1 MSVFDGLRFR
11 KVFSPIHNLDPRIKF
26 IYVIA
31 IFVVAILFNQIIPLL
46 ILFVMQIPF
55 VLLARVQKQWLRS
68 LRGAAF
74 LATFIFVVNVGTTYF
89 TSGYLLTAINVE
101 NAAAMTLRFVVLV
114 ESFSVFF
121 LTTSPDHLGLALE
134 ESRVPYEFAF
144 AFTTAVRFVPVLAEE
159 AQTIMD
165 AQKARGLELEKGG
178 LLKRIRNYVPVL
190 IPLIVSAIRRSLE
203 LAEAMESRAW
213 GATKKRTNL
222 YLLKLHKGDYSL
234 LSITVGILLC
244 CCLRSLF
251 CDDPNNNPIIIINNS
266 QSNCR
271 SKHWLHRHFFDR

>member
-1 MSVFDGLRFR
+1 MSVFDGLKFR
-11 KVFSPIHNLDPRIKF
+11 KVYSPIHNLDPRVKF
-26 IYVIA
+26 IYVCVV
-31 IFVVAILFNQIIPLL
+31 FVAAILFGEILPL
-46 ILFVMQIPF
+46 IALFLMSLPF
-55 VLLARVQKQWLRS
+55 VLLAGVQKEWLRS

-74 LATFIFVVNVGTTYF
+74 LATFIFLVNIASSFF
-89 TSGYLLTAINVE
+89 TSGYILTAVAVE
-101 NAAAMTLRFVVLV
+101 TAAAMTLRFVVLV

-134 ESRVPYEFAF
+134 QTRVPYEFAF

-165 AQKARGLELEKGG
+165 AQKARGLELEKGSF
-178 LLKRIRNYVPVL
+178 LKRIRNYVPVL

-222 YLLKLHKGDYSL
+222 YALKLLRGDFAL
-234 LSITVGILLC
+234 LAINVALLAVAIYVR
-244 CCLRSLF
+244 LYIPVPTLSQLF
-251 CDDPNNNPIIIINNS
+251 
-266 QSNCR
+266 
-271 SKHWLHRHFFDR
+271 WV

>member
-1 MSVFDGLRFR
+1 VF
-11 KVFSPIHNLDPRIKF
+11 V
-26 IYVIA
+26 A
-31 IFVVAILFNQIIPLL
+31 AILFGEIIPL
-46 ILFVMQIPF
+46 IALFLMPIPF
-55 VLLARVQKQWLRS
+55 VLLAGVQREWVRS

-74 LATFIFVVNVGTTYF
+74 LAAFIFIVNIASNFF
-89 TSGYLLTAINVE
+89 TSGYVLTAVAVE
-101 NAAAMTLRFVVLV
+101 TAAAMTLRFVVLV

-134 ESRVPYEFAF
+134 ETRVPYEFAF

-178 LLKRIRNYVPVL
+178 FLKRIRNYVPVL

-222 YLLKLHKGDYSL
+222 YALKLHRGDFAL
-234 LSITVGILLC
+234 LAITIGVLAIAIYVRLYVPVPTL
-244 CCLRSLF
+244 
-251 CDDPNNNPIIIINNS
+251 S
-266 QSNCR
+266 QF
-271 SKHWLHRHFFDR
+271 L

>member
-1 MSVFDGLRFR
+1 MSVFDGLKFR
-11 KVFSPIHNLDPRIKF
+11 RVSSPIHNLDPRIKF
-26 IYVIA
+26 IYVIV
-31 IFVVAILFNQIIPLL
+31 IFLAAILFGEILPL
-46 ILFVMQIPF
+46 IALFLLQIPF

-68 LRGAAF
+68 LRGATF
-74 LATFIFVVNVGTTYF
+74 LAAFIFMVNIATKF
-89 TSGYLLTAINVE
+89 FAAGYALTAIDIE
-101 NAAAMTLRFVVLV
+101 FSAAMTLRFVVLV

-134 ESRVPYEFAF
+134 QTHVPYEFSF

-165 AQKARGLELEKGG
+165 AQKARGLELEKGN

-222 YLLKLHKGDYSL
+222 YELKLHKGDIAL
-234 LSITVGILLC
+234 LALTVCILVASIYIRFYLVVPTLVQIL
-244 CCLRSLF
+244 
-251 CDDPNNNPIIIINNS
+251 
-266 QSNCR
+266 
-271 SKHWLHRHFFDR
+271 

>member
-1 MSVFDGLRFR
+1 MSIFDGLKFR
-11 KVFSPIHNLDPRIKF
+11 KVSSAIHNLDPRIKF

-31 IFVVAILFNQIIPLL
+31 IFISAIIFHQILPLAILFL
-46 ILFVMQIPF
+46 IQLPF
-55 VLLARVQKQWLRS
+55 VFIAKVQKQWLRS

-74 LATFIFVVNVGTTYF
+74 LAGFIFAINILTKFFYNNWT
-89 TSGYLLTAINVE
+89 LTALDIE
-101 NAAAMTLRFVVLV
+101 TALGMTMRFVVLV

-134 ESRVPYEFAF
+134 QSHMPYEFAF

-165 AQKARGLELEKGG
+165 AQKARGLELEKGNI
-178 LLKRIRNYVPVL
+178 LKRIRNYIPIL

-213 GATKKRTNL
+213 GAAKKLTNL
-222 YLLKLHKGDYSL
+222 YLLKLHKGDCILIGVTALILIVTVYVRLYLFSL
-234 LSITVGILLC
+234 IPLISSFL
-244 CCLRSLF
+244 
-251 CDDPNNNPIIIINNS
+251 
-266 QSNCR
+266 
-271 SKHWLHRHFFDR
+271 

>member
-1 MSVFDGLRFR
+1 MSVFDGLKFR
-11 KVFSPIHNLDPRIKF
+11 KVYSPIHNLDPRVKF
-26 IYVIA
+26 IYVCIV
-31 IFVVAILFNQIIPLL
+31 FVAAILFGEILPLFA
-46 ILFVMQIPF
+46 LFLMSIPF
-55 VLLARVQKQWLRS
+55 VLLAGVQKEWLRS

-74 LATFIFVVNVGTTYF
+74 LATIIFLVNIASSFF
-89 TSGYLLTAINVE
+89 TSGYVLTAVAVE
-101 NAAAMTLRFVVLV
+101 AAVAMTLRFVVLV

-134 ESRVPYEFAF
+134 QSRVPYEFAF

-178 LLKRIRNYVPVL
+178 FLKRIRNYVPVL

-222 YLLKLHKGDYSL
+222 YSLKLLRGDFAL
-234 LSITVGILLC
+234 LAINVAVLAVAIFVRAYVPVPTLNQ
-244 CCLRSLF
+244 LF
-251 CDDPNNNPIIIINNS
+251 
-266 QSNCR
+266 
-271 SKHWLHRHFFDR
+271 WV

>member
-1 MSVFDGLRFR
+1 MSVFDGLKFR
-11 KVFSPIHNLDPRIKF
+11 RVYSPIHNLDPRMKF
-26 IYVIA
+26 VYVCA
-31 IFVVAILFNQIIPLL
+31 VFVAAILFGEIIPL
-46 ILFVMQIPF
+46 IALFLMPIPF
-55 VLLARVQKQWLRS
+55 VFLAGVQKEWLRS

-74 LATFIFVVNVGTTYF
+74 LAAFIFLVNIASNFF
-89 TSGYLLTAINVE
+89 TSGYVLTAVAVE
-101 NAAAMTLRFVVLV
+101 TSAAMTLRFVVLV

-134 ESRVPYEFAF
+134 QTRVPYEFAF

-178 LLKRIRNYVPVL
+178 FLKRIRNYVPVL

-222 YLLKLHKGDYSL
+222 YALKLHRGDFALLAITIGVLVVAIYVRLYVPVPSL
-234 LSITVGILLC
+234 
-244 CCLRSLF
+244 
-251 CDDPNNNPIIIINNS
+251 S
-266 QSNCR
+266 QF
-271 SKHWLHRHFFDR
+271 L

>member
-1 MSVFDGLRFR
+1 MSVFDGLKFR
-11 KVFSPIHNLDPRIKF
+11 RVSSPIHNLDPRMKF
-26 IYVIA
+26 VYVCA
-31 IFVVAILFNQIIPLL
+31 VFVAAILFGELIPL
-46 ILFVMQIPF
+46 IVLFLLPIPF
-55 VLLARVQKQWLRS
+55 VLLAGVQKEWLRS

-74 LATFIFVVNVGTTYF
+74 LASFIFLVNLASSFF
-89 TSGYLLTAINVE
+89 TSGYVLTAAAVE
-101 NAAAMTLRFVVLV
+101 NSAAMTLRFVVLV

-134 ESRVPYEFAF
+134 QTRVPYEFAF

-178 LLKRIRNYVPVL
+178 ILKRIRNYVPVL

-222 YLLKLHKGDYSL
+222 YALRLRRGDFALLA
-234 LSITVGILLC
+234 ITIGVLAVAVYVRLYVPVPAI
-244 CCLRSLF
+244 
-251 CDDPNNNPIIIINNS
+251 S
-266 QSNCR
+266 QF
-271 SKHWLHRHFFDR
+271 L

>member
-1 MSVFDGLRFR
+1 MSVFDGLKFR
-11 KVFSPIHNLDPRIKF
+11 KVYSPIHNLDPRMKF
-26 IYVIA
+26 IYVCVV
-31 IFVVAILFNQIIPLL
+31 FVVAILFGELLPL
-46 ILFVMQIPF
+46 IVLFLMPIPF
-55 VLLARVQKQWLRS
+55 VLLAGVSKEWLRS

-74 LATFIFVVNVGTTYF
+74 LAAFIFLVNIATKF
-89 TSGYLLTAINVE
+89 FSQGYLLTAVDVE
-101 NAAAMTLRFVVLV
+101 FAVAMTLRFVVLV

-134 ESRVPYEFAF
+134 QTRVPYEFAF

-178 LLKRIRNYVPVL
+178 FLKRIRNYVPVL

-222 YLLKLHKGDYSL
+222 YALKFHRGDFALLA
-234 LSITVGILLC
+234 ITVGVLAVAIFVRLYVPVPT
-244 CCLRSLF
+244 F
-251 CDDPNNNPIIIINNS
+251 S
-266 QSNCR
+266 QF
-271 SKHWLHRHFFDR
+271 L

>member
-11 KVFSPIHNLDPRIKF
+11 KVSSPIHNLDPRIKF
-26 IYVIA
+26 VYVIA
-31 IFVVAILFNQIIPLL
+31 IFVVAILFFQIIPLL
-46 ILFVMQIPF
+46 ILFFMQLPF
-55 VLLARVQKQWLRS
+55 VLLAHVQRQWLRS
-68 LRGAAF
+68 LRGASF
-74 LATFIFVVNVGTTYF
+74 LAIFIFVVNVGTTYF
-89 TSGYLLTAINVE
+89 TSGYHLTAPNIE
-101 NAAAMTLRFVVLV
+101 TAAAMTLRFVVLV

-203 LAEAMESRAW
+203 LGGSD
-213 GATKKRTNL
+213 GVPSLGSHKKT
-222 YLLKLHKGDYSL
+222 HQPIPAQ
-234 LSITVGILLC
+234 ITQ
-244 CCLRSLF
+244 R
-251 CDDPNNNPIIIINNS
+251 
-266 QSNCR
+266 
-271 SKHWLHRHFFDR
+271 

>member
-11 KVFSPIHNLDPRIKF
+11 KVYSPIHNLDPRMKF
-26 IYVIA
+26 LYVIV
-31 IFVVAILFNQIIPLL
+31 IFIVAIAFYQIIPLL
-46 ILFVMQIPF
+46 ILFILQIPF

-68 LRGAAF
+68 LRGAAL
-74 LATFIFVVNVGTTYF
+74 LAAFIFTINVATTF
-89 TSGYLLTAINVE
+89 FISGYNLTAPDIE
-101 NAAAMTLRFVVLV
+101 RASAMTLRFIVLV

-134 ESRVPYEFAF
+134 NSKVPYEFAF

-178 LLKRIRNYVPVL
+178 LLKRIRNYIPVL

-222 YLLKLHKGDYSL
+222 YLLKLHKGDYGL
-234 LSITVGILLC
+234 LAIIILIIVITAYAYFFIQIPTIV
-244 CCLRSLF
+244 SLF
-251 CDDPNNNPIIIINNS
+251 
-266 QSNCR
+266 
-271 SKHWLHRHFFDR
+271 